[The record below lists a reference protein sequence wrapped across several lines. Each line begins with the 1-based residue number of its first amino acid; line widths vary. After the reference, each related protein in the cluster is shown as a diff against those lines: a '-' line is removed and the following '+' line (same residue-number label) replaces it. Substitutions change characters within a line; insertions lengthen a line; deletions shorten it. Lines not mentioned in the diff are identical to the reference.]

1 MFRPPPPGAL
11 AEAVAKASEEALRA
25 KSEADE
31 ARRAGFRVFGFG
43 ALGCRVFLGALGFS
57 GLGFRVWGFRV

>member
-1 MFRPPPPGAL
+1 MSGPIGNPLGDPE

-31 ARRAGFRVFGFG
+31 AVPGRWDQSSYQDE
-43 ALGCRVFLGALGFS
+43 L
-57 GLGFRVWGFRV
+57 